1 MGSVPIPAITDLV
14 AAIIMD
20 SAIAIVG
27 SVTTEIAF
35 QAAAMEVNLDNLNSA
50 LQQLIF
56 NFTQHQKYK
65 IPITISYMSL

>member
-14 AAIIMD
+14 AALIMD

-35 QAAAMEVNLDNLNSA
+35 QAAAMEVNLE
-50 LQQLIF
+50 
-56 NFTQHQKYK
+56 K
-65 IPITISYMSL
+65 

>member
-27 SVTTEIAF
+27 SV
-35 QAAAMEVNLDNLNSA
+35 AMEVNLE
-50 LQQLIF
+50 
-56 NFTQHQKYK
+56 K
-65 IPITISYMSL
+65 